1 MTTGAG
7 TVVAGGHI
15 LIAESD
21 ARLGPG
27 KIPSIAKRSIIRY
40 SKQLG
45 SVMENVF
52 RCLALSSPRLI

>member
-15 LIAESD
+15 LIESD